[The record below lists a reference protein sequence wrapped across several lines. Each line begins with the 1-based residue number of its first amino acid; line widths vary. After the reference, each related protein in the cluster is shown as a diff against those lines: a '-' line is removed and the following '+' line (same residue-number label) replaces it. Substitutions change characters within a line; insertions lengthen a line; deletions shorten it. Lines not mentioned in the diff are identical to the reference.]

1 MIRTIRKYFF
11 CRSGAT
17 TTEFAVAFPFLMW
30 ILFMF
35 VEIGVFS
42 IRTSLLK
49 RGLSMATR
57 DVRTGDPAIMSIDAF
72 RSRVCDYTYALSDC
86 NTSLNIE
93 MTPIVDGDFT
103 QFKCINRENE
113 DWTPSTTFD
122 PGAREQIML
131 VRACLLV
138 KPVFPGAGIGA
149 DLSRELNGEYA
160 IVATSAFQNEP
171 KKK

>member
-1 MIRTIRKYFF
+1 
-11 CRSGAT
+11 
-17 TTEFAVAFPFLMW
+17 
-30 ILFMF
+30 
-35 VEIGVFS
+35 
-42 IRTSLLK
+42 
-49 RGLSMATR
+49 
-57 DVRTGDPAIMSIDAF
+57 
-72 RSRVCDYTYALSDC
+72 
-86 NTSLNIE
+86 